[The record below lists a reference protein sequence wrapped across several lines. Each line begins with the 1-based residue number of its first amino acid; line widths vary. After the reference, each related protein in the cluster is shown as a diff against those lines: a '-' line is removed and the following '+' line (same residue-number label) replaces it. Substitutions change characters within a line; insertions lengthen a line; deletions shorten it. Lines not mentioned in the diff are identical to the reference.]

1 MRKISIRISF
11 ILVLALL
18 SCWFANANQTSIKA
32 GNTSIE
38 ANGFLQNEGAF
49 LLSSNHHTPSTS
61 NISTKQNSI
70 DASLCDSL
78 EDDDDDDDDDK
89 VIAHFKN
96 NIKQGLNYLL
106 GFYAPALASNTTS
119 SNTIFKSNFHYAF
132 QKQAK
137 YLVFCVF
144 RI

>member
-1 MRKISIRISF
+1 MQKSSQIITISSELIKTHQHVIKT
-11 ILVLALL
+11 
-18 SCWFANANQTSIKA
+18 NQ
-32 GNTSIE
+32 N
-38 ANGFLQNEGAF
+38 
-49 LLSSNHHTPSTS
+49 SSNKNHHTPSTS

-89 VIAHFKN
+89 IISHFKN

-106 GFYAPALASNTTS
+106 GFYAPALASNTTP
-119 SNTIFKSNFHYAF
+119 SNTIFKSNFNHAF